1 MFSDVFKIMFND
13 FSLHLL
19 GLSFLENVYSMQTEE
34 AGANMQAHKLNLQ
47 ERVLVVGK
55 FGEFFDGSVA
65 VSEMSSSKPQLCGY
79 VS

>member
-13 FSLHLL
+13 FSLRLL
-19 GLSFLENVYSMQTEE
+19 GLLFLKNVCSMQTEE
-34 AGANMQAHKLNLQ
+34 AGVNVQAHKLNLQ

-55 FGEFFDGSVA
+55 FGEFFDRSVA
-65 VSEMSSSKPQLCGY
+65 GSEMPSSKTRLCGC